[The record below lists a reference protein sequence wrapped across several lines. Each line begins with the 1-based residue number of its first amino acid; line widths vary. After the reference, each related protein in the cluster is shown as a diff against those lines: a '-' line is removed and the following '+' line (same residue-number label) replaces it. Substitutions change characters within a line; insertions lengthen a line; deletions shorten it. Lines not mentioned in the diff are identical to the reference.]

1 MPNTTESKGL
11 QPDQQGQKSTETLKV
26 YNRSRVANDK
36 LRGRKHITA
45 TELSTICN
53 AIKGGSRH
61 PVRDELMTRMCFTHG
76 LRVSELVALQWQ
88 HVNLK
93 NRQLRVSR
101 LKNGIP
107 TTHPIVSKREIMLLN
122 QLYKVAGKPPNG
134 YLFNTERN
142 TPVSVNGF
150 QRMFGTYSEK
160 ATGVKWNAHAL
171 RHGCGTNLV
180 DQNLHLHTIKD
191 YMGHRNIQNTQ
202 VYLHESAKRF
212 NDIEWD

>member
-1 MPNTTESKGL
+1 MPNTVKPQGL

-26 YNRSRVANDK
+26 YNRSRVANDEQ
-36 LRGRKHITA
+36 RGRKHITTA
-45 TELSTICN
+45 ELETICKV
-53 AIKGGSRH
+53 IKDSSRH
-61 PVRDELMTRMCFTHG
+61 PLRDELMTRMCFTHG

-88 HVNLK
+88 HVNMK
-93 NRQLRVSR
+93 NRQLKVSR

-122 QLYKVAGKPPNG
+122 QLYKAAGKPTSG

-160 ATGVKWNAHAL
+160 ALKVKWNAHAL